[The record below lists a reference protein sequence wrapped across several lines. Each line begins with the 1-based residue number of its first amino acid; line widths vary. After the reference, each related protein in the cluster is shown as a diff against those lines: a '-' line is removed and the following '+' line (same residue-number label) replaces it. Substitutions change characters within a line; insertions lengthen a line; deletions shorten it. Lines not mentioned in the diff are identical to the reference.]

1 MTESLIQVEL
11 ENLGQVKRKLAIVVP
26 KEEVSQEME
35 RAYRDLGKQ
44 AKVKGFRPGKVPR
57 AVLTMYY
64 RKQVEKDVSDALV
77 RRSLQEALQEKNL
90 DPVGMNWPEP
100 LPPVREGED
109 YRFVVELEV
118 PPEFTAENY
127 FGLALTDPGAEV
139 TEEMVEARLN
149 EIREANALLQP
160 VPEPRPVQAGDFVIL
175 DYQGHFAGQALEEA
189 KGENVYLEV
198 GAGKFNRDFEN
209 NLLGLRPG
217 AEARFVVDLPPDFFN
232 PLIAGKSLEFQVKI
246 HDIKE
251 RVVPELNDAFAQS
264 LGGKFQTLADL
275 REAVRQDIIKIKER
289 ERQARL
295 EQQVLERLI
304 ASHSFELPP
313 SLVWQ
318 EQETMLREQLAH
330 LQQYNLNLEGLDLQR
345 MLEAVRPKAEFRV
358 RSRLLLKQIA
368 KQEGIQVEDSEVEA
382 ALQRLADSRGRT
394 LAQMREIY
402 RQQNLLEILRQ
413 DLLNEKV
420 LKLLLEKA
428 DLRGTPINEE
438 QEKES

>member
-1 MTESLIQVEL
+1 
-11 ENLGQVKRKLAIVVP
+11 
-26 KEEVSQEME
+26 
-35 RAYRDLGKQ
+35 
-44 AKVKGFRPGKVPR
+44 
-57 AVLTMYY
+57 
-64 RKQVEKDVSDALV
+64 
-77 RRSLQEALQEKNL
+77 
-90 DPVGMNWPEP
+90 
-100 LPPVREGED
+100 
-109 YRFVVELEV
+109 
-118 PPEFTAENY
+118 
-127 FGLALTDPGAEV
+127 
-139 TEEMVEARLN
+139 
-149 EIREANALLQP
+149 
-160 VPEPRPVQAGDFVIL
+160 
-175 DYQGHFAGQALEEA
+175 
-189 KGENVYLEV
+189 
-198 GAGKFNRDFEN
+198 
-209 NLLGLRPG
+209 
-217 AEARFVVDLPPDFFN
+217 
-232 PLIAGKSLEFQVKI
+232 
-246 HDIKE
+246 
-251 RVVPELNDAFAQS
+251 
-264 LGGKFQTLADL
+264 LADL